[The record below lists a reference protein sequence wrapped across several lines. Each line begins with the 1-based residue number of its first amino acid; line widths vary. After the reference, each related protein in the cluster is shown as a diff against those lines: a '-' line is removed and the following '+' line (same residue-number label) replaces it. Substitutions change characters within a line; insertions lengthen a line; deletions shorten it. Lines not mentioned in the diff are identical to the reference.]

1 MRSVKVTCLMLLVG
15 LTCLGLALVA
25 AAPGQQAPPADP
37 KLAIGSGVDVPA
49 PPSAGDSDSVPGT
62 LAEVGASTAP
72 PTAASGLPSAGPNV
86 TSASRARQAS
96 LTGANTA
103 PRSASAAP
111 SGGAGAGMSPH
122 QVPWNAAQADAAQY
136 SDAMQARESRG
147 DTSGDIAGA
156 QPGYSGAGS
165 GSFPVE
171 IGGGMGGM
179 GAGWGGM
186 FGMGGRQD
194 PEAAKQFMEAAKA
207 EQEQHRLLTNYAQ
220 STDEKQRAAI
230 KEALSKVLQRQ
241 FDLQIQQREREVS
254 QIEARVKK
262 LREMIAKRNAAR
274 QTIVTG
280 RLDQLLNEMDGMG
293 WVAPSGPM
301 SPSGSYQ
308 YYSRPGL
315 NRGGASGGN
324 TVKRSSD
331 QPEEPKAVSWGIA
344 PGGAGTESGPASTR
358 SGGGSIGPGGA
369 GTESASPAST
379 RPDAGSSGPGGAS
392 GRQKSAPKL

>member
-1 MRSVKVTCLMLLVG
+1 
-15 LTCLGLALVA
+15 
-25 AAPGQQAPPADP
+25 
-37 KLAIGSGVDVPA
+37 
-49 PPSAGDSDSVPGT
+49 
-62 LAEVGASTAP
+62 
-72 PTAASGLPSAGPNV
+72 
-86 TSASRARQAS
+86 
-96 LTGANTA
+96 
-103 PRSASAAP
+103 
-111 SGGAGAGMSPH
+111 
-122 QVPWNAAQADAAQY
+122 
-136 SDAMQARESRG
+136 
-147 DTSGDIAGA
+147 
-156 QPGYSGAGS
+156 
-165 GSFPVE
+165 
-171 IGGGMGGM
+171 M

-241 FDLQIQQREREVS
+241 FDLQIQQHEREVS
-254 QIEARVKK
+254 EIEARVKK

-274 QTIVTG
+274 QSIVSS
-280 RLDQLLNEMDGMG
+280 RLDQLVNEADGMG
-293 WVAPSGPM
+293 WAVPSGPM

-315 NRGGASGGN
+315 NRGGAFGGN

-379 RPDAGSSGPGGAS
+379 RPDAGSSGRGGAS